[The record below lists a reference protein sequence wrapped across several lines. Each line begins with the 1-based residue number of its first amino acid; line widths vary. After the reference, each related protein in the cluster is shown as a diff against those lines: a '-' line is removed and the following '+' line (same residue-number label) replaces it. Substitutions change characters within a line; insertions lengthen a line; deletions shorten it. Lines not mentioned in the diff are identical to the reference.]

1 MKIYIHTR
9 DLFDVDGDQK
19 IFNTCIKM
27 AKKCGLQYKPKLN
40 IVNNI
45 IELDL
50 KGSKFNM
57 VKYYALTMK
66 LDGIKK
72 GLKRIAYIMK

>member
-27 AKKCGLQYKPKLN
+27 AKNVVYNINLN
-40 IVNNI
+40 
-45 IELDL
+45 
-50 KGSKFNM
+50 
-57 VKYYALTMK
+57 
-66 LDGIKK
+66 
-72 GLKRIAYIMK
+72 